1 MAVDPNL
8 PNDQK
13 KRLHRADLP
22 MYSGTGMAPV
32 LYRRAPA
39 PSPPEEEY
47 RPTERPR
54 DLAAEAEN
62 ARAAFIAAEERAIA
76 ARQRALHDRGAR
88 RLFRGVDAQG
98 NTVYT
103 DTPGDPLMV
112 GPGEE
117 RFYGADGWRIDEG
130 LTNPGRAAD
139 IQPGRGRARG
149 LRRAQTAF
157 YDELDARNDRQL
169 ESIGRRRQQV
179 EEQMARNQQF
189 ALAQQIEGMQ
199 RLGYSPDAI
208 ARATGQG
215 QGMDIGDMIRLMQLQ
230 ETRNQNRINNA
241 RLAAAEERQMQAEQ
255 RQQLDDLVKRFRE
268 DPDAT
273 LREELAFIAP
283 LQNNPDALDDYFLNN
298 PRGQILERMLNERMQ
313 SNYRGGLFSDMPRS
327 LGDLQPRSFMGRLTS
342 PLDPGPPNPF
352 RRSYGTPGDMGI
364 GGWFSSYGLYEDEL
378 GLGPGDMW
386 LLDYFADRA
395 ARLGR

>member
-1 MAVDPNL
+1 M
-8 PNDQK
+8 
-13 KRLHRADLP
+13 
-22 MYSGTGMAPV
+22 
-32 LYRRAPA
+32 
-39 PSPPEEEY
+39 
-47 RPTERPR
+47 ERNR
-54 DLAAEAEN
+54 
-62 ARAAFIAAEERAIA
+62 
-76 ARQRALHDRGAR
+76 
-88 RLFRGVDAQG
+88 
-98 NTVYT
+98 
-103 DTPGDPLMV
+103 
-112 GPGEE
+112 
-117 RFYGADGWRIDEG
+117 
-130 LTNPGRAAD
+130 
-139 IQPGRGRARG
+139 
-149 LRRAQTAF
+149 
-157 YDELDARNDRQL
+157 
-169 ESIGRRRQQV
+169 
-179 EEQMARNQQF
+179 QF

-199 RLGYSPDAI
+199 RLGYSPEAI

-268 DPDAT
+268 NPEAT

-298 PRGQILERMLNERMQ
+298 PRGQILERMLNDQMQ
-313 SNYRGGLFSDMPRS
+313 SNYRTGLFSDMPQT

-342 PLDPGPPNPF
+342 PLDPGPPDPF

-364 GGWFSSYGLYEDEL
+364 GGWFSSYGLYADEL